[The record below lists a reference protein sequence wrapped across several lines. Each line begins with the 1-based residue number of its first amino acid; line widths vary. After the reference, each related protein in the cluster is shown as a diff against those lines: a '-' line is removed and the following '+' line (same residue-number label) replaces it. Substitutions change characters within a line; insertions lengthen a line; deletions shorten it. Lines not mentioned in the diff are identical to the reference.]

1 MTYSDHGNDNNYN
14 ENGNDNHN
22 GFNTKMVIILT
33 TDLYR

>member
-1 MTYSDHGNDNNYN
+1 MIYSDHGNDNNYN

-33 TDLYR
+33 DLYR